1 MDETTGNLLEDVSEE
16 EAEQLRSFF
25 DATPQKF
32 YSKDEA
38 VCQIGTVNRCI
49 TCVVSGSLSARNKVL
64 SGENVNVRR
73 VDAGGCGLHVR

>member
-1 MDETTGNLLEDVSEE
+1 MDETTGNLLEDVSDE

-25 DATPQKF
+25 DATPQKV

-49 TCVVSGSLSARNKVL
+49 TCVVSGSL
-64 SGENVNVRR
+64 
-73 VDAGGCGLHVR
+73 